1 MKFMWE
7 STQNQINKSLLHFE
21 AELGKIQMGRA
32 NPALV
37 EDIRVEQYGSLSP
50 IKNTASVNV
59 LDSQTLSISPW
70 DRSLIH
76 AIAKAITEAWVG
88 LNPQT
93 MADSVL
99 IKIPDMTEERR
110 RDTVKV
116 VKKFTEDAKVSI
128 RNIRGEAQKSIK
140 KQETEKEIS
149 EDQARN
155 LLEDLQKMI
164 DEANKKIDE
173 KAKQKETDIMKV

>member
-1 MKFMWE
+1 
-7 STQNQINKSLLHFE
+7 
-21 AELGKIQMGRA
+21 MGRA

-37 EDIRVEQYGSLSP
+37 EDIRVEQYGSLAP
-50 IKNTASVNV
+50 IKNAATVNV
-59 LDSQTLSISPW
+59 LDPQTLSIAPW
-70 DRSLIH
+70 DKTLIH
-76 AIAKAITEAWVG
+76 AIAKAISDAWVG

-93 MADSVL
+93 MADSVM

-128 RNIRGEAQKSIK
+128 RNVRGDAQKSIK

-149 EDQARN
+149 EDQAR
-155 LLEDLQKMI
+155 DMMDDVQKLI
-164 DEANKKIDE
+164 DDANKKIDDG
-173 KAKQKETDIMKV
+173 AKLKEADIMKV